1 MLTQVDKAMH
11 SDGAKSGYVLIN
23 GSLPNPTDMLL
34 VYSQDA
40 FPLDYILYS
49 GNYLKIWFHKMI
61 HILIY
66 LFNWQNL
73 DM

>member
-11 SDGAKSGYVLIN
+11 SDGAKSGYVLRN

-49 GNYLKIWFHKMI
+49 GNYLKI
-61 HILIY
+61 
-66 LFNWQNL
+66 
-73 DM
+73 

>member
-1 MLTQVDKAMH
+1 MFGIFFALLGLLIFISIMLTQVDKAMH

-49 GNYLKIWFHKMI
+49 GNYLKI
-61 HILIY
+61 
-66 LFNWQNL
+66 
-73 DM
+73 